1 MQQYRYILAI
11 ALTFAVILG
20 WNQLS
25 RHLGLVPEAPIEAT
39 SGAATGSTGS
49 SAASNQNQGP
59 ALHPANTTAISD
71 PAGLQVAAPAG
82 LPEGKR
88 LTVKTPLYTAKFDA
102 TGGTLTSF
110 TLSKYTQSLQDPSP
124 FVMVNQEAALNA
136 PMGLLLNES
145 PTWKAGVWNTD
156 STDLDLTA
164 AQEGKLLF
172 TWDYS
177 GIKLVRELSFKANT
191 YVIDEKIH
199 LENTTPNALSFAL
212 GFTMS
217 TPRLSGPDEKQ
228 NLTKIGYFTPNDKFK
243 TEYNEDDLVSG
254 FQDSAIKW
262 GTIQS
267 NFFIAAVIPTAE
279 SAYKA
284 KLEGGV
290 FRIALNGNL
299 ITLASNAPLNLEAK
313 YYIGPKEKNDMELAG
328 NDLQAAMDYGWFR
341 IIAEPMLTF
350 LAFLYGFF
358 GNYGVAII
366 VLTIIIKICMWPLS
380 RKSYK
385 SMERMKQLQPMI
397 KKIQEKYPDDK
408 QKASAETMRLYKTY
422 KVNPAGGCMPLL
434 LQIPIFIGLYQGLL
448 NAVELRHAP
457 FITYL
462 PFTDI
467 YWLADLSVQDPFYIT
482 PIIMGVT
489 MFLQQKMSP
498 PMGDPTQAKIM
509 LFMPV
514 VFTFL
519 FCSFPA
525 GLVLYWLINS
535 IFSIGQQWFTMRGK
549 AKKADK
555 QALQEDSPK

>member
-25 RHLGLVPEAPIEAT
+25 RHLGLVPEAPVET
-39 SGAATGSTGS
+39 SVASGPST
-49 SAASNQNQGP
+49 AP
-59 ALHPANTTAISD
+59 VKEVVPTLTPANATTISN
-71 PAGLQVAAPAG
+71 PADLQVSAPAG
-82 LPEGKR
+82 LPKGKR
-88 LTVKTPLYTAKFDA
+88 LTVKTPLYTAEFDA

-110 TLSKYTQSLQDPSP
+110 TLSKYTQSLQDSSP
-124 FVMVNQEAALNA
+124 FIMVNSQAALNA

-145 PTWKAGVWNTD
+145 PTWKAGSWSTD
-156 STDLDLTA
+156 SKDLDLA
-164 AQEGKLLF
+164 ASQEGKLFF

-217 TPRLSGPDEKQ
+217 TPRLSGPAEKQ
-228 NLTKIGYFTPNDKFK
+228 NLTKVGYFTPNDKFK
-243 TEYNEDDLVSG
+243 TQYNEDDLIAG

-267 NFFIAAVIPTAE
+267 NFFIAAVMPTAE

-284 KLEGGV
+284 KLDNGV
-290 FRIALNGNL
+290 YRIALNGSP
-299 ITLASNAPLNLEAK
+299 ITLGSNAPVSLETK
-313 YYIGPKEKNDMELAG
+313 YYIGPKEKNDMALAG

-350 LAFLYGFF
+350 LTFLYGFF
-358 GNYGVAII
+358 GNYGIAII
-366 VLTIIIKICMWPLS
+366 VLTIVIKTCMWPLS

-397 KKIQEKYPDDK
+397 KKIQEKYADDK

-482 PIIMGVT
+482 PIIMGAT

-509 LFMPV
+509 MFMPV

-525 GLVLYWLINS
+525 GLVLYWLVNS
-535 IFSIGQQWFTMRGK
+535 IFSIGQQWFTMRSK
-549 AKKADK
+549 VKKADK
-555 QALQEDSPK
+555 PALQEDSPK